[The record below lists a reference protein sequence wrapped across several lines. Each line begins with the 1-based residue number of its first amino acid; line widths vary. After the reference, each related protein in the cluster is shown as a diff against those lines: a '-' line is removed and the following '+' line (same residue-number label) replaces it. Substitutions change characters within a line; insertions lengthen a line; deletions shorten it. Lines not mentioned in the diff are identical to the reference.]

1 MAFELR
7 SMETEGFRDVEH
19 PSKGKA
25 VSVYSIS
32 VVIFKLFSPL
42 LDFFSAIS
50 LSGAIPC
57 IPCSGAVHPYAL
69 LFFCLLFFSF
79 QPDLVCFVTKERSGG
94 GVG

>member
-1 MAFELR
+1 
-7 SMETEGFRDVEH
+7 METEGFRDVEH

-32 VVIFKLFSPL
+32 VVIFELFSPL
-42 LDFFSAIS
+42 LDFFSVIS

-69 LFFCLLFFSF
+69 LFFIFFSF
-79 QPDLVCFVTKERSGG
+79 NSNRI
-94 GVG
+94 

>member
-1 MAFELR
+1 
-7 SMETEGFRDVEH
+7 METEGFRDVEH

-57 IPCSGAVHPYAL
+57 IPCGSGAVHIYAL
-69 LFFCLLFFSF
+69 LFFYLLFF
-79 QPDLVCFVTKERSGG
+79 
-94 GVG
+94 

>member
-1 MAFELR
+1 
-7 SMETEGFRDVEH
+7 METEGFRDVEH

-50 LSGAIPC
+50 LSSAIPC
-57 IPCSGAVHPYAL
+57 IPCSGAVHHYAL
-69 LFFCLLFFSF
+69 LFFYLLFF
-79 QPDLVCFVTKERSGG
+79 
-94 GVG
+94 